1 MIPIVR
7 VLAPNP
13 GVYTLEGTNTWIVG
27 REPSV
32 VIDPG
37 PADETHLAEV
47 ERLARPVSTVLV
59 THDHEDHAEGA
70 AAFAER
76 VGAPLR
82 AWRMQGA
89 EHLRDGERFHAGR
102 AELVAVHTPGHSAD
116 HVAFHEPIERAL
128 FTGDAVVGRGTSFI
142 DPPEGDLGKYLASLK
157 RMLDLAPRTIHPGHG
172 PLVLDG
178 RAKLT
183 EYLEHRR
190 DREQQVLEG
199 IANESRTV
207 AELVAGIYAD
217 YPETVRPLAAR
228 SVLAHLLKLERE
240 GRADK
245 RGRGDAATWFGVGPK
260 ACARCG
266 KPVKG
271 RARYCPSCSLIIL
284 QGGDVAP
291 EGRA

>member
-1 MIPIVR
+1 MIRIVR

-13 GVYTLEGTNTWIVG
+13 GVYTLEGTNTWVVG
-27 REPSV
+27 CEPSV

-47 ERLARPVSTVLV
+47 ERVAVGVSAVLI

-82 AWRMQGA
+82 AWRMRGA
-89 EHLRDGERFHAGR
+89 ERLRDGERVPAGG
-102 AELVAVHTPGHSAD
+102 AELVAMHTPGHSPD
-116 HVAFHEPIERAL
+116 HVAFHEPTEHAL
-128 FTGDAVVGRGTSFI
+128 FTGDAVVGRGTTLI
-142 DPPEGDLGKYLASLK
+142 DPPEGDLAKYVASLK
-157 RMLDLAPRTIHPGHG
+157 RMLDLGPRTIHPGHG
-172 PLVLDG
+172 PLVLDA

-183 EYLEHRR
+183 EYLEHRGE
-190 DREQQVLEG
+190 RERQLLEE
-199 IANESRTV
+199 ITEAPRTA
-207 AELVAGIYAD
+207 AELVATIYSD
-217 YPETVRPLAAR
+217 YPEDVRPLAAR
-228 SVLAHLLKLERE
+228 SVLAHLLKLQGE

-245 RGRGDAATWFGVGPK
+245 RGRGEAAVWFPVEPK

-284 QGGDVAP
+284 QGGDATP
-291 EGRA
+291 AG

>member
-1 MIPIVR
+1 MIRIVR

-13 GVYTLEGTNTWIVG
+13 SVYTLEGTNTWVVG
-27 REPSV
+27 HDPCV

-37 PADETHLAEV
+37 PEDEMHLAEV
-47 ERLARPVSTVLV
+47 ERVAGRVSAVLI

-82 AWRMQGA
+82 AWRLKGA
-89 EHLRDGERFHAGR
+89 ERLRDGERVHAGD

-116 HVAFHEPIERAL
+116 HLAFHEPTEHAL
-128 FTGDAVVGRGTSFI
+128 FTGDAVVGRGTTFI
-142 DPPEGDLGKYLASLK
+142 DPPEGDLTKYLVSLR
-157 RMLDLAPRTIHPGHG
+157 RMLDLSPRTIHPGHG
-172 PLVLDG
+172 PLVLDAP
-178 RAKLT
+178 AKLT
-183 EYLEHRR
+183 EYLEHRHQ
-190 DREQQVLEG
+190 REQQVLERV
-199 IANESRTV
+199 AEAPRTV
-207 AELVAGIYAD
+207 AELVDAIYAD
-217 YPETVRPLAAR
+217 HPDDVRPLAAR
-228 SVLAHLLKLERE
+228 SVLAHLMKLQSE

-245 RGRGDAATWFGVGPK
+245 RGRGDTTTWFPVEPK

-284 QGGDVAP
+284 QGGDAAP
-291 EGRA
+291 TG